1 VKRTRRP
8 TSPPPRTAQPL
19 TGGQTAEK
27 LADAATAASTK
38 GNPSLGDLPELI
50 ESARRFDQTVEYAT
64 IGEPR
69 PLTPITEMSIYRV
82 IQESLTNCSRY
93 AGAGAEVA
101 VRLRYGSTDLE
112 VEVSDS
118 RPSRGSVTSGS
129 TETRSEAEGRAKS
142 EGLGLGIVGM
152 RERHD
157 RSRRQPR
164 SRPEVTRRLA
174 RPCSHPLPAQHCL
187 PGRLSYFWNCSPRGP
202 QSPRQFSKGIPMTRV
217 LLVDDQSMVRTGFR
231 TILESED
238 GITVVGEAENGQ
250 IAIDK
255 ALELSPDVI
264 CMDVQ
269 MPVMDGLEATE
280 EIVRRG
286 AAGAVLMLTTF
297 NRDDFL
303 FRALDAGA
311 SGFLLKTAEAEQLID
326 AVTALA
332 AGDGLLS
339 PEVTRRVIE
348 RSVSTP
354 EPAAPTA
361 PELEHLTDRELE
373 VLRLVATG
381 ASNSEIAG
389 NLFVGE
395 ATVKTHVS
403 NLLSKLGIRDRI
415 HAVIWAY
422 ENGVAK
428 VGG

>member
-1 VKRTRRP
+1 M
-8 TSPPPRTAQPL
+8 
-19 TGGQTAEK
+19 
-27 LADAATAASTK
+27 
-38 GNPSLGDLPELI
+38 I
-50 ESARRFDQTVEYAT
+50 
-64 IGEPR
+64 
-69 PLTPITEMSIYRV
+69 
-82 IQESLTNCSRY
+82 
-93 AGAGAEVA
+93 
-101 VRLRYGSTDLE
+101 
-112 VEVSDS
+112 
-118 RPSRGSVTSGS
+118 
-129 TETRSEAEGRAKS
+129 
-142 EGLGLGIVGM
+142 
-152 RERHD
+152 
-157 RSRRQPR
+157 
-164 SRPEVTRRLA
+164 
-174 RPCSHPLPAQHCL
+174 
-187 PGRLSYFWNCSPRGP
+187 
-202 QSPRQFSKGIPMTRV
+202 RV

-238 GITVVGEAENGQ
+238 GIAVVGEAENGQ
-250 IAIDK
+250 IAIDR

-348 RSVSTP
+348 RSVSPP
-354 EPAAPTA
+354 EPATPTA
-361 PELEHLTDRELE
+361 PELDHLTDRELE

-381 ASNSEIAG
+381 ASNSEIAN